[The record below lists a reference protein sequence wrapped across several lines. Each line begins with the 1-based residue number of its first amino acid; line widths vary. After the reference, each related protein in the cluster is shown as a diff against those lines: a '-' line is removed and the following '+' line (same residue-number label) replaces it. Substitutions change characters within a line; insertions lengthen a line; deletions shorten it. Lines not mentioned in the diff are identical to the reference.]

1 MSTASGFAEALSRN
15 FLLFTVFMYHIHLVF
30 YVSFKSIL
38 ELFCIS
44 CFVFFYIVL
53 LKEEFDNHRKRDVC
67 YLTCT
72 GDSHEQFT

>member
-15 FLLFTVFMYHIHLVF
+15 FLLRPQYIH
-30 YVSFKSIL
+30 VSYTLGFLREFQIHFGVVL
-38 ELFCIS
+38 YF
-44 CFVFFYIVL
+44 FFFYIVL